1 MQGIQKR
8 VERKAYRHIVLPL
21 FIASILAFL
30 DRVNVSYA
38 ALTMNQDL
46 GFTAEVYGIGAGIF
60 FAGYV
65 IFEIPGALWAE
76 KWSPSKWIARIMV
89 TWGIVCML
97 MAFIENE
104 TQFFIYRFLLGAC
117 EASLYPVIYASVI
130 PRWFLTADR
139 PRAIAL
145 TLTSLQISVILGAP
159 LAGWLVGVTIG
170 NFAGWQSLFLLEGAI
185 TVIYGVVIY
194 FWLKDDPEKVSW
206 LNPEEKTFL
215 RESLARET
223 ANKVSV
229 QKYSVWQALTN
240 PEVLKLCLIYFL
252 WVTGFWGFGFWMPTV
267 LKAASGWSN
276 VAIGWLS
283 VIPMVISLIAMVY
296 IGNSS
301 ARTGEKRW
309 HGAIPLMIGSVGMLI
324 GAFSSNSYIAYAS
337 VILAA
342 VGVYGPFGVWWS
354 YPTTFLTGAAAAGA
368 IGMINSVGNIGGF
381 IGPYSIGYL
390 KDLTGN
396 FSLAYIYLSGS
407 LMLSALLMLTL
418 KKKDASTGE

>member
-159 LAGWLVGVTIG
+159 LAGWMVGVTLG
-170 NFAGWQSLFLLEGAI
+170 SFAGWQSLFLLEGAI
-185 TVIYGVVIY
+185 TVIYGIVIF

>member
-38 ALTMNQDL
+38 ALTMNQEL

-76 KWSPSKWIARIMV
+76 KWSPSKWVARIMV

-145 TLTSLQISVILGAP
+145 TLTSLQLSVILGAP
-159 LAGWLVGVTIG
+159 LAGWLVGVTLG
-170 NFAGWQSLFLLEGAI
+170 SFSGWQSLFLLEGAI
-185 TVIYGVVIY
+185 TVAYGVVIY

-206 LNPEEKTFL
+206 LDPEEKTFL

-309 HGAIPLMIGSVGMLI
+309 HGAVPLMIGSVGMLI

-418 KKKDASTGE
+418 KKKDASASE

>member
-159 LAGWLVGVTIG
+159 LAGWMVGVTLG
-170 NFAGWQSLFLLEGAI
+170 SFAGWQSLFLLEGAF
-185 TVIYGVVIY
+185 TVSYGIVIF
-194 FWLKDDPEKVSW
+194 FWLKDVPEKVSW
-206 LNPEEKTFL
+206 LNQEEKTFL

>member
-159 LAGWLVGVTIG
+159 LAGWMVGVTLG
-170 NFAGWQSLFLLEGAI
+170 SFAGWQSLFLLEGAI
-185 TVIYGVVIY
+185 TVIYGIVIF

-283 VIPMVISLIAMVY
+283 VIPMIISLIAMVY

-309 HGAIPLMIGSVGMLI
+309 HGAIPLMIGSIGMLI

>member
-76 KWSPSKWIARIMV
+76 KWSPSKWVARIMV

-170 NFAGWQSLFLLEGAI
+170 SFAGWQSLFLLEGAI
-185 TVIYGVVIY
+185 TVVYGVVIY

-206 LNPEEKTFL
+206 LDPEEKTFL

-283 VIPMVISLIAMVY
+283 VIPMVISLVAMVY

>member
-159 LAGWLVGVTIG
+159 LAGWMVGVTLG
-170 NFAGWQSLFLLEGAI
+170 SFAGWQSLFLLEGAI
-185 TVIYGVVIY
+185 TVIYGIVIF

-252 WVTGFWGFGFWMPTV
+252 WVTGFWGFGVEF
-267 LKAASGWSN
+267 
-276 VAIGWLS
+276 
-283 VIPMVISLIAMVY
+283 
-296 IGNSS
+296 
-301 ARTGEKRW
+301 
-309 HGAIPLMIGSVGMLI
+309 
-324 GAFSSNSYIAYAS
+324 
-337 VILAA
+337 
-342 VGVYGPFGVWWS
+342 
-354 YPTTFLTGAAAAGA
+354 
-368 IGMINSVGNIGGF
+368 GGF
-381 IGPYSIGYL
+381 FKVVINVQIYFGTLGTLVDIFQIL
-390 KDLTGN
+390 DIAILTIQI
-396 FSLAYIYLSGS
+396 AC
-407 LMLSALLMLTL
+407 
-418 KKKDASTGE
+418 

>member
-76 KWSPSKWIARIMV
+76 KWSPSKWIARLMV

>member
-159 LAGWLVGVTIG
+159 LAGWMVGVTLG
-170 NFAGWQSLFLLEGAI
+170 SFAGWQSLFLLEGAI
-185 TVIYGVVIY
+185 TVIYGIVIF

-309 HGAIPLMIGSVGMLI
+309 HGASPLMIGSVGMLI
-324 GAFSSNSYIAYAS
+324 GAFSSKSYIAYAS

>member
-159 LAGWLVGVTIG
+159 LAGWMVGVTLG
-170 NFAGWQSLFLLEGAI
+170 SFAGWQSLFLLEGAI
-185 TVIYGVVIY
+185 TVIYGIVIF

-396 FSLAYIYLSGS
+396 FSLAYISLSGS

>member
-38 ALTMNQDL
+38 ALTMNQDV

-159 LAGWLVGVTIG
+159 LAGWMVGVTLG
-170 NFAGWQSLFLLEGAI
+170 SFAGWQSLFLLEGAI
-185 TVIYGVVIY
+185 TVIYGIVI
-194 FWLKDDPEKVSW
+194 F
-206 LNPEEKTFL
+206 F
-215 RESLARET
+215 
-223 ANKVSV
+223 
-229 QKYSVWQALTN
+229 
-240 PEVLKLCLIYFL
+240 
-252 WVTGFWGFGFWMPTV
+252 
-267 LKAASGWSN
+267 
-276 VAIGWLS
+276 
-283 VIPMVISLIAMVY
+283 
-296 IGNSS
+296 
-301 ARTGEKRW
+301 
-309 HGAIPLMIGSVGMLI
+309 
-324 GAFSSNSYIAYAS
+324 
-337 VILAA
+337 
-342 VGVYGPFGVWWS
+342 WWS
-354 YPTTFLTGAAAAGA
+354 RRFWR
-368 IGMINSVGNIGGF
+368 
-381 IGPYSIGYL
+381 SICWL
-390 KDLTGN
+390 
-396 FSLAYIYLSGS
+396 
-407 LMLSALLMLTL
+407 
-418 KKKDASTGE
+418 

>member
-159 LAGWLVGVTIG
+159 LAGWMVGVTLG
-170 NFAGWQSLFLLEGAI
+170 SFAGWQSLFLLEGAI
-185 TVIYGVVIY
+185 TVIYGIVIF
-194 FWLKDDPEKVSW
+194 FWLKDDPENVSW

>member
-1 MQGIQKR
+1 M
-8 VERKAYRHIVLPL
+8 
-21 FIASILAFL
+21 
-30 DRVNVSYA
+30 SYA

-159 LAGWLVGVTIG
+159 LAGWMVGVTLG
-170 NFAGWQSLFLLEGAI
+170 SFAGWQSLFLLEGAI
-185 TVIYGVVIY
+185 TVIYGIVIF